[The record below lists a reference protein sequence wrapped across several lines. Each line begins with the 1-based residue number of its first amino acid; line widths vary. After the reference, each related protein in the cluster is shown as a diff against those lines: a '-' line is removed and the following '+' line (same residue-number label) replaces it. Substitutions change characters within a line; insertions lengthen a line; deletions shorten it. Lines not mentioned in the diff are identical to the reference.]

1 VKAQRALQALVL
13 VVAASGCLAVPL
25 ALPSVDAPAT
35 PPAAVLTGAI
45 ARSEPGDA
53 AKPVEILAGN
63 PALFQLADVFQLEWA
78 SDPQFSPDGKRIL
91 YQRNAMSI
99 MSDSRG
105 SSLWIM
111 ERDGRNAYPL
121 LEDAG
126 SARWSPSG
134 DRIAYVRG
142 SEHGA
147 QLFVRWLETGATTK
161 VTDVRRSP
169 ESLAWSPD
177 GRWLA
182 YTALVPAESAPLVAL
197 PSAPEGAKWAEPTRV
212 IDQLSYRNDGAYGYV
227 EPGFR
232 HVFIVPAE
240 GGTPRQLTQGNY
252 PHAGIPRWLPDGKG
266 IVISGQR
273 FDAWERE
280 PQNSEVYRIDVATGQ
295 ATALTDQNGPDAAPA
310 VSPNGRQIAYL
321 SFADRQQGYQVT
333 DLWVMDVDGRNK
345 RRVFSLDR
353 DIDDPR
359 WSADGRG
366 IFYQYSSEGNGKIGY
381 VSLSGS
387 HEVIA
392 SDVGG
397 LSIDRP
403 YASGQFD
410 VARDGAVAFTHTRP
424 DHPADIGFKRGGGAT
439 QRFTR
444 LNDDLFAG
452 KTLGQVEEIR
462 FKSSHDQRE
471 IQGWI
476 VRPPG
481 FDPSRRYPLILEIH
495 GGPFAD
501 YGDRFAAEFQLYAAA
516 GYVVL
521 YVNPRGSTSYGAE
534 FGNLI
539 HHDYPN
545 HDHDDLMSGV
555 DAVVAK
561 GYVDPERLY
570 ITGGSGGG
578 VLTAWAIGKTDR
590 FRAAVVAKP
599 VINWQS
605 FVLSS
610 DGLAFFSRYWFP
622 APPWEQPEHYW
633 KRSPLSLVGNVK
645 TPTMVMVGDSDYRT
659 PMGQA
664 EQYYQALKLRQ
675 IESLFVVVPG
685 ASHSID
691 RRPSQMISKVAHI
704 LAWFERHPGKPSP
717 S

>member
-1 VKAQRALQALVL
+1 MKAHTIRALACCVG
-13 VVAASGCLAVPL
+13 VAASLAQ
-25 ALPSVDAPAT
+25 AAPPT
-35 PPAAVLTGAI
+35 SAAA
-45 ARSEPGDA
+45 
-53 AKPVEILAGN
+53 PVELEFN

-78 SDPQFSPDGKRIL
+78 NDPHFSPDGKRIV

-99 MSDSRG
+99 MDDSRR

-111 ERDGRNAYPL
+111 DRDGRNAYPL
-121 LEDAG
+121 LDDA
-126 SARWSPSG
+126 STARWSPNG

-147 QLFVRWLETGATTK
+147 QLFVRWLATGATTK

-177 GRWLA
+177 GRYLA
-182 YTALVPAESAPLVAL
+182 FTALVPSELPPLVKL
-197 PSAPEGAKWAEPTRV
+197 PSAPEGATWAEPARV
-212 IDQLSYRNDGAYGYV
+212 IDQLAYRSDGSPGYV
-227 EPGFR
+227 ERGFT
-232 HVFIVPAE
+232 HVFSVPAD
-240 GGTPRQLTQGNY
+240 GGTPRQLTQGDY
-252 PHAGIPRWLPDGKG
+252 PHAGVPRWLPDGRALL
-266 IVISGQR
+266 ISGQR
-273 FDAWERE
+273 SDDWERE
-280 PQNSEVYRIDVATGQ
+280 PVNSEIYRVDVATG
-295 ATALTDQNGPDAAPA
+295 TTKALTDQKGPDDSPA
-310 VSPNGRQIAYL
+310 VSPNGRQIAYV

-333 DLWVMDVDGRNK
+333 DLWVMDVDGANK

-353 DIDDPR
+353 DIQNPQWR
-359 WSADGRG
+359 SDGKG
-366 IFYQYSSEGNGKIGY
+366 LFYEYSSEGNGKIGY
-381 VSLSGS
+381 VSLSGR
-387 HEVIA
+387 HELIA

-403 YASGQFD
+403 YASGGFD
-410 VARDGAVAFTHTRP
+410 VSRDGSVAFPHTRP
-424 DHPADIGFKRGGGAT
+424 DHPADLAVKRPGDDVE
-439 QRFTR
+439 RYTR

-452 KTLGQVEEIR
+452 KTLGQVEELR

-471 IQGWI
+471 IQGW
-476 VRPPG
+476 VVKPPN

-521 YVNPRGSTSYGAE
+521 YTNPRGSTSYGAE

-545 HDHDDLMSGV
+545 HDYDDLMSGV

-570 ITGGSGGG
+570 VTGGSGGG
-578 VLTAWAIGKTDR
+578 VLTAWTVGKTDR

-610 DGLAFFSRYWFP
+610 DGPAFFSRYWFP

-645 TPTMVMVGDSDYRT
+645 TPTMVMVGDTDYRT

-664 EQYYQALKLRQ
+664 EQYYQALKLRGVD
-675 IESLFVVVPG
+675 SLFVVVPG

-691 RRPSQMISKVAHI
+691 RRPSQLITKAAHI
-704 LAWFERHPGKPSP
+704 LAWFERHPTKPTAGE
-717 S
+717 